1 MHPERSGC
9 YLTII
14 VAMLLGTSGAD
25 AAVTQFKC
33 NVGEGR
39 NSLALEFIYDDVP
52 GKAQVVGNS
61 GLAEVLPHVGA
72 YAITFLEF
80 LPTGTVQSTTVD
92 LKTGIAVHSRHTVMG
107 SLPNSLMPSQARG
120 TCSW

>member
-1 MHPERSGC
+1 MRRFFA
-9 YLTII
+9 I
-14 VAMLLGTSGAD
+14 VAALLFCSGAD
-25 AAVTQFKC
+25 AAVTRFKC

-39 NSLALEFIYDDVP
+39 NALALEFIYDDVT
-52 GKAQVVGNS
+52 GKAQVVGNA

-72 YAITFLEF
+72 YAVTFLEF
-80 LPTGTVQSTTVD
+80 LPTGSVQSTTIE

-107 SLPNSLMPSQARG
+107 GLPKALTPSQARG